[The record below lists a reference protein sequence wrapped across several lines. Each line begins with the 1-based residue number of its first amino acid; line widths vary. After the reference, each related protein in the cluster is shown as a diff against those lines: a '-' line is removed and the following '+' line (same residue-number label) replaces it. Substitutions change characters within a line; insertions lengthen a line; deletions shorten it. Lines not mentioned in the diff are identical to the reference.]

1 MKNYLVKNYNNGL
14 DFFDDAFE
22 SFFKPMFYA
31 AKFDSMKTD
40 IKETEDGY
48 VLDIEMPGFDKS
60 EISLNLDKGYL
71 TISAAKKEC
80 EEGGDKVKF
89 LRKER
94 NCRCE
99 RSYYVGENINEDEIK
114 AKYDNGI
121 LAIHVPKEQ
130 TKKIESKKIVI
141 D

>member
-22 SFFKPMFYA
+22 SFFKPMFYD

-40 IKETEDGY
+40 IKEASDEY
-48 VLDIEMPGFDKS
+48 ILDIEMPGFDKS
-60 EISLNLDKGYL
+60 EISLNFDKGYL
-71 TISAAKKEC
+71 TISATKKER
-80 EEGGDKVKF
+80 EESEDKIKF

-99 RSYYVGENINEDEIK
+99 RSYYVGEHINGDEIK

-121 LAIHVPKEQ
+121 LVIRIPKEQ
-130 TKKIESKKIVI
+130 TKKIELKKIVI
-141 D
+141 E